1 MILQAEPKVYAPNKW
16 LEEVIKVRK
25 QNAFKQWLFAR
36 KLDKQFHN
44 ISPSGTFMHMM
55 AETIELAGM
64 YFMYNNDKEHSPI
77 ASDTFKK
84 AYNIY
89 LNDSTYSIRINVKN
103 DDTFEMVIKSNS
115 RQVARYNWKDD
126 EPLELDMYK
135 EELFDRVIECMCQRF
150 KKLLISL
157 IKPQN

>member
-25 QNAFKQWLFAR
+25 QNAFKKWLFVR
-36 KLDKQFHN
+36 KLDRQFHN

-64 YFMYNNDKEHSPI
+64 YFMYNNDKENSPI

-84 AYNIY
+84 AFNIY
-89 LNDSTYSIRINVKN
+89 LNDNTYSIRINVKN
-103 DDTFEMVIKSNS
+103 DDTFEMTIKSNL
-115 RQVARYNWKDD
+115 RQVAQYKWSDD
-126 EPLELDMYK
+126 EPLELNMYK

>member
-25 QNAFKQWLFAR
+25 QNAFKQWLFVR
-36 KLDKQFHN
+36 KLDKQFYN
-44 ISPSGTFMHMM
+44 ISPSGSFMHLM

-64 YFMYNNDKEHSPI
+64 YFMYNNDKENSPI
-77 ASDTFKK
+77 ASETFKK

-89 LNDSTYSIRINVKN
+89 LNDNTYKIRINVKN

-115 RQVARYNWKDD
+115 HQVAHYNWTDD

-135 EELFDRVIECMCQRF
+135 EELFDRVIESMCQRF

-157 IKPQN
+157 IKSQN

>member
-1 MILQAEPKVYAPNKW
+1 MILQAEPKVYAANKW

-25 QNAFKQWLFAR
+25 QNVFKQWLFVR
-36 KLDKQFHN
+36 KLNKQFHN
-44 ISPSGTFMHMM
+44 ISPSGTFMRMM

-64 YFMYNNDKEHSPI
+64 YFMYNNDKENSPI

-84 AYNIY
+84 AFNIY
-89 LNDSTYSIRINVKN
+89 LNDNTYRIRINVKN
-103 DDTFEMVIKSNS
+103 DDTFEMTIKSNL
-115 RQVARYNWKDD
+115 RQVVEYKWSDN
-126 EPLELDMYK
+126 EPLELNMYK